1 MGIRGLSDPAVRPWI
16 AAGPGADSGLR
27 LFVRL
32 TPKAAR
38 DGIAGIKAAVATA
51 ANPSGCELDVKVT
64 AVPEKGRANAAL
76 IALLA
81 KALHLP
87 QSAIAL
93 VAGETDRHK
102 QIVIAGAAPALE
114 TALAA
119 LVPGRAA
126 KG

>member
-1 MGIRGLSDPAVRPWI
+1 M
-16 AAGPGADSGLR
+16 AGPGEDGGLR

-38 DGIAGIKAAVATA
+38 AGIAGIKPAAVTPG
-51 ANPSGCELDVKVT
+51 NPCGCELDVKVT

-87 QSAIAL
+87 QSAVAL

-102 QIVIAGAAPALE
+102 QIVIAGAAPALA
-114 TALAA
+114 TTLAA
-119 LVPGRAA
+119 LIPGRVS